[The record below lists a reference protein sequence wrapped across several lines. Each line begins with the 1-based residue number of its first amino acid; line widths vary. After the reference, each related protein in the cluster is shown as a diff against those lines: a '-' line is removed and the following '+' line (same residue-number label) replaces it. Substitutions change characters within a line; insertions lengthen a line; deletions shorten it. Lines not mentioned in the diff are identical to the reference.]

1 MVSFCFKKERRMINQ
16 KPAATK
22 KSGGWNTV
30 RQHLSDWNQPALLAL
45 VKDLYDV
52 TPANRAFIN
61 ARCQSEGDGGE
72 TLEIYR
78 NKIVE
83 QFYPKRGEGKL
94 KLGEA
99 RKAIR
104 EYRKA
109 TGNVSGVAELL
120 MAYVENGVRFTCE
133 YGDIDERFYNS
144 VESVLNE
151 LADLLRGEARELYPK
166 FRERLATVEKLT
178 DGIGW
183 GFHDSI
189 AGVVWQLENE
199 LV

>member
-1 MVSFCFKKERRMINQ
+1 MTAS
-16 KPAATK
+16 TK
-22 KSGGWNTV
+22 KSGCWTKA
-30 RQHLSDWNQPALLAL
+30 RQHLGDWSQPALLAL

-61 ARCQSEGDGGE
+61 ARCQSEEDGGE
-72 TLEIYR
+72 TLEAYR

-109 TGNVSGVAELL
+109 TSNVAGVAELL
-120 MAYVENGVRFTCE
+120 MTYVENGVRFTCE

-166 FRERLATVEKLT
+166 FRERLANVEKLT

-183 GFHDSI
+183 GFGD
-189 AGVVWQLENE
+189 AVADTVGELENE
-199 LV
+199 QGVPRASV

>member
-1 MVSFCFKKERRMINQ
+1 MINQ

-22 KSGGWNTV
+22 KPVGWSTV
-30 RQHLSDWNQPALLAL
+30 KQHLADWSQPALLDL
-45 VKDLYDV
+45 VKDLYEV
-52 TPANRAFIN
+52 SPANRAFIN
-61 ARCQSEGDGGE
+61 ARCQPEGDDGE
-72 TLEIYR
+72 TLEAYR

-83 QFYPKRGEGKL
+83 QFFPKRGEGKL
-94 KLGEA
+94 KMGEA

-109 TGNVSGVAELL
+109 TGNVAGVAELL
-120 MAYVENGVRFTCE
+120 MTYVENGVRFTCE

-151 LADLLRGEARELYPK
+151 FADLLREKSRELYPE
-166 FRERLATVEKLT
+166 FRERLANVEKLT

-183 GFHDSI
+183 GFHD
-189 AGVVWQLENE
+189 AVADTVGELENK
-199 LV
+199 LGRVHND